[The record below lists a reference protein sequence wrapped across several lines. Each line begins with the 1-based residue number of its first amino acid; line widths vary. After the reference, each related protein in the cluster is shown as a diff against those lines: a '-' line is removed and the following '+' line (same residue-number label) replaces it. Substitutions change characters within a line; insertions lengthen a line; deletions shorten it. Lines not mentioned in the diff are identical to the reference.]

1 MSNITIYGISTCD
14 TIKKTL
20 DWFKAN
26 KLEVSFHNYKKQGI
40 ETEKLTD
47 WSKVVG
53 WQLLLNKKGTTWRT
67 LSPAAQLAIV
77 DETTAIEFMRQNTSS
92 IKRPVIEFGKKVL
105 VGFDEEILK
114 KLFT

>member
-1 MSNITIYGISTCD
+1 MITIYGIPNCD

-40 ETEKLTD
+40 EADKLAA
-47 WSKVVG
+47 WCKEVG
-53 WQLLLNKKGTTWRT
+53 WQLLLNKKGTTWRA
-67 LSPAAQLAIV
+67 LSPEAQLAIA
-77 DETTAIEFMRQNTSS
+77 DEVTAIEFMRQNTSS

-105 VGFDEEILK
+105 VGFDEENLK
-114 KLFT
+114 KLFV

>member
-1 MSNITIYGISTCD
+1 MITIYGILNCD

-26 KLEVSFHNYKKQGI
+26 NLEVSFHNYKKQGI
-40 ETEKLTD
+40 EAEKLAA
-47 WSKVVG
+47 WCKVVG
-53 WQLLLNKKGTTWRT
+53 WQLLLNKKGTTWRA
-67 LSPAAQLAIV
+67 LSPEAQLAIV
-77 DETTAIEFMRQNTSS
+77 DENTAIEFMRQNTSS

-114 KLFT
+114 KLFV